1 MRMKIC
7 LPGSDNYMFNKYE
20 ANYNETYENI

>member
-20 ANYNETYENI
+20 ANYNETNENI